1 MKNAQKKEREGER
14 ERERALLQKRGSS
27 YLLSLPLLALPTDS
41 AALLLLSLSL
51 SLSPV
56 LSSSSF
62 IHFFLKSMFP
72 FGNLSKPFLPT
83 TLHLLGKK
91 TKIVRFSHLFCA
103 SIVHSAAIKMRSFW
117 FFLKHQKKRDKIF
130 EKRNGADFESPTQS
144 FIEAL
149 IPSTCFLSSLP
160 ERVKRREKKNPQR
173 LLPSEARARERERER
188 EFCWRDLGGER
199 EYTRKLSAKAFLRC
213 YDGISG
219 SVEAARC

>member
-91 TKIVRFSHLFCA
+91 TKIVRFSPLFCA

-160 ERVKRREKKNPQR
+160 ERVKRKGKNSPASSSFR
-173 LLPSEARARERERER
+173 SARARERERER
-188 EFCWRDLGGER
+188 ESFAGEILEER
-199 EYTRKLSAKAFLRC
+199 ESTPENYLLKLF
-213 YDGISG
+213 
-219 SVEAARC
+219 